1 MTLSKSV
8 LKNDRL
14 ALARLLTQVEND
26 TPDGRAALAELFPHT
41 GKAHLLGVTGAP
53 GTGKSSLVNQLALHF
68 RGEGKR
74 VAILAVDP
82 SSPFTGGA
90 VLGDRV
96 RMRDLAGDAGVFIRS
111 MATRGSLG
119 GLAQATAAM
128 AQVFDAAGFDVVII
142 ETVGAGQSEVD
153 IARLAHTTIV
163 VEAPGMG
170 DDIQAIKAGIL
181 EIADVLVVNKAD
193 RPGVENTERA
203 LRSMLEL
210 AHPTRRVFLHHG
222 RVETLHCNVSTGNVS
237 TGNVSTGNVST
248 GNVSTGNVSTGNV
261 STGNVSTGNVST
273 GNVSTGNVSTGNVS
287 TGNVSTGN
295 VSTGNVSTGNVST
308 GNVSTGNVSTGNVS
322 TTTTETKMWIPPIQR
337 TVATEGTGI
346 AELAAAIAKHAE
358 HLRLS
363 GDWAVRERARLESEM
378 EALLLEA
385 LLARFRAEVPN
396 GNFESALQ
404 KVYERSLSPWE
415 AAQMLVNGRRK

>member
-1 MTLSKSV
+1 MNLAESV
-8 LKNDRL
+8 RSGDRL

-26 TPDGRAALAELFPHT
+26 TKDGRSALVKLFPHT
-41 GKAHLLGVTGAP
+41 GKAHLIGVTGAP

-68 RGEGKR
+68 RREGKR

-96 RMRDLAGDAGVFIRS
+96 RMRDLSGDAGVFIRS

-119 GLAQATAAM
+119 GLAQSSAAM
-128 AQVFDAAGFDVVII
+128 AQVFDAAGFEIVMI

-163 VEAPGMG
+163 VEAPGLG

-181 EIADVLVVNKAD
+181 EIADVLAVNKAD

-203 LRSMLEL
+203 LKSMLEL
-210 AHPTRRVFLHHG
+210 AHPMRHVFLHHG
-222 RVETLHCNVSTGNVS
+222 QEMSVDAPSKVDAA
-237 TGNVSTGNVST
+237 
-248 GNVSTGNVSTGNV
+248 
-261 STGNVSTGNVST
+261 
-273 GNVSTGNVSTGNVS
+273 
-287 TGNVSTGN
+287 
-295 VSTGNVSTGNVST
+295 
-308 GNVSTGNVSTGNVS
+308 
-322 TTTTETKMWIPPIQR
+322 MWIPPIQR

-346 AELAAAIAKHAE
+346 AELAAHIARHAE
-358 HLRLS
+358 HLRVS

-385 LLARFRAEVPN
+385 LRTRFRAEVPS
-396 GNFESALQ
+396 GEFESALQ

-415 AAQMLVNGRRK
+415 AAQILVNGRHT